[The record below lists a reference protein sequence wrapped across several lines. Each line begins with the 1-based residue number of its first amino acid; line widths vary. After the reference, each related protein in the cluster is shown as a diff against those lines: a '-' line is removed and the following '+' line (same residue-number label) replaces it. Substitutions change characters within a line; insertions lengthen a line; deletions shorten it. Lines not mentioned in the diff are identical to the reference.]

1 MREGFET
8 YRAWAPL
15 GWTPPVVGE
24 GDPERFASALARPD
38 VWFLVAL
45 SDGTVI
51 GHVALSLSTRE
62 DPVPPPLGTVFL
74 WELFVRAEWH
84 GQGVAPVLVR
94 AAVTE
99 ALRRGFSR
107 IQLWTP
113 EGAARA
119 RRFYERE
126 GWTLAGRVHPH
137 SDFGLPTVEYARSIP

>member
-1 MREGFET
+1 M
-8 YRAWAPL
+8 
-15 GWTPPVVGE
+15 
-24 GDPERFASALARPD
+24 
-38 VWFLVAL
+38 
-45 SDGTVI
+45 
-51 GHVALSLSTRE
+51 
-62 DPVPPPLGTVFL
+62 VFL

-113 EGAARA
+113 EGAPRA

-126 GWTLAGRVHPH
+126 GWTLTGRVHSH
-137 SDFGLPTVEYARSIP
+137 SDLGLPTVEYARSIP